1 MIKSKTFT
9 SIINTVNLEG
19 YSTYKELSETLK
31 CSESTARRLVD
42 ELSAAGKII
51 KERGGASSLEA
62 NSFYKLDQSL
72 LTRERID
79 APIKKRIA
87 LKAKELIKNN
97 MTIYIDAGSS
107 TLFLAR
113 EIKNTT
119 ITVVTN
125 SFSIAK
131 ILTAQH
137 INTYLV
143 GGQIKLDTD
152 AAVGPMAVKS
162 ISTFTF
168 DYGFFGTNG
177 LSCDKGF
184 TTPDIEEAYVKTVAI
199 ENSNKSV
206 FLVNA
211 SKFNKYSVVSFAD
224 IKNKIIVTNYKDTN
238 KKYSEAEIVEV

>member
-1 MIKSKTFT
+1 MIKSKSFT
-9 SIINTVNLEG
+9 CIINAVNSEG

-42 ELSAAGKII
+42 ELSATGKII

-62 NSFYKLDQSL
+62 NSFYKIDQDL

-87 LKAKELIKNN
+87 LKATELLRNN

-107 TLFLAR
+107 TLFFAR
-113 EIKNTT
+113 EITNTT

-131 ILTAQH
+131 ILTSHH

-152 AAVGPMAVKS
+152 AAVGPMASKA
-162 ISTFTF
+162 ISNFTF

-177 LSCDKGF
+177 LSFDKGF
-184 TTPDIEEAYVKTVAI
+184 TTPDIEEAYIKTVAI

-224 IKNKIIVTNYKDTN
+224 IKNKIIITNYKDKD
-238 KKYSEAEIVEV
+238 KKYSAAKLVEA